1 MPSAATLCE
10 HRGVGGR
17 VALVTGGSRGIGAQC
32 ALRFARMGWDVA
44 VSYRSDDHAGTAV
57 TREVEALGQR
67 GIAHRAD
74 VSSESDV
81 LGLFDHVHAVLGELG
96 AVVNNAG
103 IVDVPSRLDEMDLG
117 PIVNM
122 MTVNVV
128 GTFLGA
134 REGVRR
140 MSTRHGGRGGAIVN
154 ISSGAAKIGSPGEYV
169 DYAASKAAVEALTV
183 GLAREVGGEGIRVN
197 AVRPGIIDTDI
208 HAGSGQSDKPAR
220 LASSVPLGRSGTAD
234 EVAAAICWLCSDDAS
249 YVNGAILD
257 VTGGR

>member
-1 MPSAATLCE
+1 MCE
-10 HRGVGGR
+10 HLGVAAR

-44 VSYRSDDHAGTAV
+44 LSYQSDDHAGTAV
-57 TREVEALGQR
+57 TAEIEALGQR
-67 GIAHRAD
+67 GIALRAD

-81 LGLFDHVHAVLGELG
+81 VDLFDHVHAVLGTVG
-96 AVVNNAG
+96 ALVNNAG
-103 IVDVPSRLDEMDLG
+103 IVDVASRLDEMDAAR
-117 PIVNM
+117 IEHM
-122 MTVNVV
+122 MSVNVV

-134 REGVRR
+134 REAVRR
-140 MSTRHGGRGGAIVN
+140 MSTRHGGNGGAIVN
-154 ISSGAAKIGSPGEYV
+154 VSSGATRIGSPGEYL
-169 DYAASKAAVEALTV
+169 DYAASKAAVEALTL

-208 HAGSGQSDKPAR
+208 HARGGQPDKAALVGST
-220 LASSVPLGRSGTAD
+220 VPLGRSGTPE

-249 YVNGAILD
+249 YINGAILD